1 MSRMTRTVMSGS
13 ECSSVGAPPAEAFLP
28 ILDSALPLIVS
39 QVFVR
44 RWTSFVS
51 SSSEAPSA
59 AVRTM
64 TPEVSGTTCL
74 RMPLRRERSVSG
86 SLREMPVIEPSG
98 T

>member
-13 ECSSVGAPPAEAFLP
+13 ACSSVGAPPAEAFLP
-28 ILDSALPLIVS
+28 IFDSALALTLSHIV
-39 QVFVR
+39 VR
-44 RWTSFVS
+44 RVTSLVS

-64 TPEVSGTTCL
+64 TPELSGTTCL
-74 RMPLRRERSVSG
+74 RMPLSRERSVSG
-86 SLREMPVIEPSG
+86 SLRLIPVMLPSG